1 METKFDFED
10 INLIAGKG
18 IVSSRSQCDTSVELN
33 GFKFKIP
40 VVPANMSAVIDEKL
54 CFWLAKN
61 DYFYIMH
68 RFDVNQIDFVKMMKK
83 ANLPVSISVGVKQED
98 KNLLVKLKSLD
109 LIPDFVT
116 IDIAHGHSIVMEEM
130 LNFIK
135 ETFKDSKNKPFVIA
149 GNIMSE
155 QAVKDLE
162 AWGADA
168 LKVGVGPGKVCIT
181 KLKTGFGTGG
191 WQLNALRDLNKV
203 AKKPLI
209 ADGGIRCNGDVAKA
223 IRFGATMIMAG
234 SILAGHDESPGKL
247 VTNDKGKKYKEYYGS
262 ASVFNKVEAKNIE
275 GKKILVPYKGS
286 IANTY
291 KEMEEDLQSAISYAG
306 GKDLEA
312 LKKCDYVLVKGT
324 INNGDDR

>member
-1 METKFDFED
+1 MEIKFDFED
-10 INLIAGKG
+10 INLIASKG
-18 IVSSRSQCDTSVELN
+18 IVESRNQCDTSIKLN
-33 GFKFKIP
+33 GFRFKIP
-40 VVPANMSAVIDEKL
+40 VVPANMSAVVDEKL

-61 DYFYIMH
+61 NYFYIMH
-68 RFDVNQIDFVKMMKK
+68 RFNIDQIVFVRKLKEAK
-83 ANLPVSISVGVKQED
+83 LYVSISVGVKQEHKD
-98 KNLLVKLKSLD
+98 LLKELKSLD
-109 LIPDFVT
+109 LIPDFIT

-130 LNFIK
+130 LKFIK
-135 ETFKDSKNKPFVIA
+135 ETFKDTKTKPFVIA

-168 LKVGVGPGKVCIT
+168 LKIGVGPGKVCIT

-191 WQLNALRDLNKV
+191 WQLNALKDLNKV

-209 ADGGIRCNGDVAKA
+209 ADGGIRCNGDIAKA

-234 SILAGHDESPGKL
+234 SILAGHDESPGNL
-247 VTNDKGKKYKEYYGS
+247 VTNNGKKYKEYYGS
-262 ASVFNKVEAKNIE
+262 ASVFNKVETKNIE
-275 GKKILVPYKGS
+275 GKKILVSYKGP

-291 KEMEEDLQSAISYAG
+291 KEIEEDLQSAISYAG

-312 LKKCDYVLVKGT
+312 IKKCDYVLVKGT